1 MSILVVDDELTNL
14 MLLERLL
21 ENEGY
26 DVVKAM
32 SGEEAIELMEDP
44 LFIEQLDVVL
54 LDVEMPGISG
64 IDATRLIRKR
74 FGLDEL
80 PILIVS
86 GRSNEED
93 IVDGLDAGASDY
105 TTKPIRKTELL
116 ARVRNAVGLKQAIDA
131 RKRYEKV
138 LQEDFDLAQKLQ
150 QSVLSANI
158 EDDEIRIMATY
169 IPSKKL
175 AGDMYAWYRISQNKY
190 GIILFDV
197 MGHGVSSALITM
209 GMSSILFELVHRIGD
224 PAQVLEELNQQMSRL
239 FPGDET
245 EIYFTAVYLYIDLD
259 EMKLSYANAGHP
271 PGLLRMNDQIIPL
284 ENTGLPVGMFE
295 DSTYSSKTIDIVSPG
310 CVYLYTDGFMEL
322 YSKGIDEGIHAIQ
335 NLIEQQGPNI
345 HQLIQPDQSDE
356 ADDLCLVTVEIN

>member
-1 MSILVVDDELTNL
+1 M
-14 MLLERLL
+14 
-21 ENEGY
+21 
-26 DVVKAM
+26 
-32 SGEEAIELMEDP
+32 
-44 LFIEQLDVVL
+44 
-54 LDVEMPGISG
+54 
-64 IDATRLIRKR
+64 
-74 FGLDEL
+74 
-80 PILIVS
+80 
-86 GRSNEED
+86 
-93 IVDGLDAGASDY
+93 
-105 TTKPIRKTELL
+105 L
-116 ARVRNAVGLKQAIDA
+116 ARVRNAIGLKQAIDA

-271 PGLLRMNDQIIPL
+271 PGLLRMNDRIIPL

>member
-1 MSILVVDDELTNL
+1 MAIMVVDDEITNL
-14 MLLERLL
+14 LLLERLL

-26 DVVKAM
+26 EVETAM
-32 SGEEAIELMEDP
+32 SGEEAIEKMEDAAF
-44 LFIEQLDVVL
+44 LEKLDVVL

-64 IDATRLIRKR
+64 IDTTRLIRQR
-74 FGLDEL
+74 FGVDEL
-80 PILIVS
+80 PIVIVS
-86 GRSNEED
+86 SRSDEED
-93 IVDGLDAGASDY
+93 IADGLDAGASDY
-105 TTKPIRKTELL
+105 TIKPIRKTELL
-116 ARVRNAVGLKQAIDA
+116 ARIRNAMSLKHAVDA

-158 EDDEIRIMATY
+158 EDEEIRIMATY

-175 AGDMYAWYRISQNKY
+175 AGDMYAWYRLSENKY
-190 GIILFDV
+190 AIIVFDV

-209 GMSSILFELVHRIGD
+209 GMSSILYELVHRVGR
-224 PAQVLEELNQQMSRL
+224 PELVLEELNRQMSRL

-259 EMKLSYANAGHP
+259 KMELSYANAGHP
-271 PGLLRMNDQIIPL
+271 PGLLRMGNQIIPL
-284 ENTGLPVGMFE
+284 GNTGLPVGMFE
-295 DSTYSSKTIDIVSPG
+295 DSTYTSQVIPITAPG
-310 CVYLYTDGFMEL
+310 CIYLYTDGFMEL
-322 YSKGIDEGIHAIQ
+322 YSKGIDEGISAITDLI
-335 NLIEQQGPNI
+335 NLHGPNV